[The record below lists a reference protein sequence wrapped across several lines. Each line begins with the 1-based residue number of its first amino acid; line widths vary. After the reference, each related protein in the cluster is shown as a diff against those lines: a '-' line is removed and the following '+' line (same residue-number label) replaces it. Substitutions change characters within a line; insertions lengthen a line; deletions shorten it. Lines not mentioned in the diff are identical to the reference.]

1 MTNTC
6 EDARHGGVVVF
17 NGEDCPACAAIAS
30 LESDN
35 LDLLTQLE
43 ESDWADIGDK

>member
-17 NGEDCPACAAIAS
+17 NGEDCPACAAITS
-30 LESDN
+30 LVSDVK
-35 LDLLTQLE
+35 DLLSELNTIA
-43 ESDWADIGDK
+43 WGNK